1 MCQAILPKRCIAKQ
15 ALSRQLSRKFLW
27 LKQSA
32 SDVYWICY
40 CLCQHVLV
48 APLHE
53 ETHVRSEQINSWWLS
68 DSSLG
73 SVLIYQFTTK
83 FKANFPR
90 ISFYKKKS
98 SPPVMIFAC
107 HFESLWQFHVLGDL
121 IGLLIFVKSLN
132 QVIPFQLSW
141 PENRTNGYQGVPG
154 VSLGPQ
160 NRRFV
165 VECVME

>member
-1 MCQAILPKRCIAKQ
+1 MCQAILPERCIAKQ

-32 SDVYWICY
+32 SGVYWICY
-40 CLCQHVLV
+40 CLCQ
-48 APLHE
+48 P
-53 ETHVRSEQINSWWLS
+53 EQINSWWLS
-68 DSSLG
+68 GSSLG
-73 SVLIYQFTTK
+73 SVIIYQFTTK

-90 ISFYKKKS
+90 ISFYKKKP
-98 SPPVMIFAC
+98 SPRVIILAC

-141 PENRTNGYQGVPG
+141 PENRDQRLPRGSRGE
-154 VSLGPQ
+154 LGATKSA
-160 NRRFV
+160 FCSGMCDGIGK
-165 VECVME
+165 CVKTVTFSDT